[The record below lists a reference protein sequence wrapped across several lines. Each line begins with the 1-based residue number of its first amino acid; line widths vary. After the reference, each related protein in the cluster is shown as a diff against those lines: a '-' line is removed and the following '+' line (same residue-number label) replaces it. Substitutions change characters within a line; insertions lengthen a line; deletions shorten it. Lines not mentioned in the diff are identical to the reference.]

1 MDAASSCSSY
11 LKKPFNPSCSA
22 GFVSS
27 EKERALK
34 LEVLRKIREQEEL
47 ARRRLSSIR
56 HKVAIISGKGGVG
69 KSFVTANL
77 AVALATRGRTVGVL
91 DADIHGPSIPKIL
104 GLHGQTMYAGPP
116 GIFPLE
122 GPAGVRVVSADL
134 MLPDDDSAL
143 IWRGPIKTS
152 FIRELLSMVAWG
164 ELDYLLVDLPPG
176 TGDEPLTVAQLIREL
191 SGALVVTTPSELTQL
206 VVRKAITFCK
216 QLKIPL
222 LGLVLNMSHFT
233 CPVCGAKHRIFGSS
247 SIQEVEQQL
256 GVRVLA
262 EIPIDPRVTESADAG
277 VPVVLAYQ
285 ESEAARS
292 FFKLAEEVESILN
305 SQSAREPREGS

>member
-1 MDAASSCSSY
+1 MTT
-11 LKKPFNPSCSA
+11 
-22 GFVSS
+22 

-34 LEVLRKIREQEEL
+34 LEMLRKMREQEEL
-47 ARRRLSSIR
+47 ARRRLSSVK
-56 HKVAIISGKGGVG
+56 HKVAILSGKGGVG

-77 AVALATRGRTVGVL
+77 AVALAVKGRSVGVL

-104 GLHGQTMYAGPP
+104 GLHGQAMYAGPA
-116 GIFPLE
+116 GLFPLE

-152 FIRELLSMVAWG
+152 FLRELLSMVAWG

-176 TGDEPLTVAQLIREL
+176 TGDEPLTVAQLIKEL
-191 SGALVVTTPSELTQL
+191 NGALVVTTPSELTQL

-222 LGLVLNMSHFT
+222 LGLVVNMSYFT
-233 CPVCGAKHRIFGSS
+233 CPVCGTRHRLFGNTSS
-247 SIQEVEQQL
+247 QDIEKQL

-262 EIPIDPRVTESADAG
+262 EIPVDPRVAESADSG

-285 ESEAARS
+285 ESEAAKS
-292 FFKLAEEVESILN
+292 FLKLAEEVEGILN

>member
-1 MDAASSCSSY
+1 MST
-11 LKKPFNPSCSA
+11 
-22 GFVSS
+22 

-34 LEVLRKIREQEEL
+34 LEMLRKIREQEEL
-47 ARRRLSSIR
+47 ARRRLSSVK
-56 HKVAIISGKGGVG
+56 HKVAILSGKGGVG

-77 AVALATRGRTVGVL
+77 AVALAVKGRSVGVL

-104 GLHGQTMYAGPP
+104 GLHGQTMYAGPA
-116 GIFPLE
+116 GLFPLE

-152 FIRELLSMVAWG
+152 FLRELLSMVAWG

-176 TGDEPLTVAQLIREL
+176 TGDEPLTVAQLIKEL
-191 SGALVVTTPSELTQL
+191 NGALVVTTPSELTQL

-222 LGLVLNMSHFT
+222 LGLVVNMSYFT
-233 CPVCGAKHRIFGSS
+233 CPVCSTRHRLFGNTGSQD
-247 SIQEVEQQL
+247 IEKQL

-262 EIPIDPRVTESADAG
+262 EIPVDPRVAESADSG

-285 ESEAARS
+285 ESEAAKS
-292 FFKLAEEVESILN
+292 FLKLAEEVEGILN